1 MKRNRRDIVAAAFA
15 GAGSGAVYDP
25 IRVQNLLFLIDRVVS
40 DRIGG
45 PFFDFHPGPYG
56 PFDGAVYDV
65 IGEMAAAGDAVI
77 DESDRYLRYLL
88 TEPGR
93 AKGEAVLASIE
104 PPVADYFR
112 RAARWARLMPHL
124 RMLAAIRRAYPE
136 MAGNGG
142 VRDRDEDRSIRRW
155 HPFLRGM
162 ASAFDLTGSMFRS
175 PDHGLGPASDAD
187 AIRDIWRD
195 VGESLED
202 AMVGFGETERLW

>member
-1 MKRNRRDIVAAAFA
+1 MKRNRRDIVAAA
-15 GAGSGAVYDP
+15 
-25 IRVQNLLFLIDRVVS
+25 LDRVVS

-45 PFFDFHPGPYG
+45 PFFEFHPGPYG
-56 PFDGAVYDV
+56 PFDGAVCDV

-77 DESDRYLRYLL
+77 DESDRYLLA
-88 TEPGR
+88 EAGR
-93 AKGEAVLASIE
+93 AKGEAVLASFE
-104 PPVADYFR
+104 PPVADYFG

-124 RMLAAIRRAYPE
+124 RMLAAIRTAYPE

-142 VRDRDEDRSIRRW
+142 VRDRDEERSIRRW
-155 HPFLRGM
+155 HPFVRGM
-162 ASAFDLTGSMFRS
+162 AGAFDLTGSMFQSADQRV
-175 PDHGLGPASDAD
+175 GPASDAD